1 MNEKGIATLIR
12 GDLPGF
18 VGHASLYRI
27 FPEVAYDDYGVKHTT
42 NYVIVSAVHDHLIN
56 ETCIFPADES
66 GSVIDWGEL
75 DGSLRGT
82 TSHRKALEGAGYN
95 IISRALFEVSAG
107 VPPSPAQA

>member
-12 GDLPGF
+12 EDLPKF

-27 FPEVAYDDYGVKHTT
+27 FPEVAYEDDDGVMHTT
-42 NYVIVSAVHDHLIN
+42 NYVIVSAVCDHLLY
-56 ETCIFPADES
+56 ETFIFPADES

-82 TSHRKALEGAGYN
+82 TSHQKALEGAGYKLV
-95 IISRALFEVSAG
+95 A
-107 VPPSPAQA
+107 PSPVQA

>member
-12 GDLPGF
+12 GDLPEF
-18 VGHASLYRI
+18 VGHASLYGVL
-27 FPEVAYDDYGVKHTT
+27 PGVAYDADGVKHTT

-56 ETCIFPADES
+56 ETFIFPADES

-82 TSHRKALEGAGYN
+82 TSHREALEDAGYK
-95 IISRALFEVSAG
+95 LVE
-107 VPPSPAQA
+107 PSPVQA

>member
-12 GDLPGF
+12 GDLPEF

-27 FPEVAYDDYGVKHTT
+27 FPEVAYDADGVMRTT
-42 NYVIVSAVHDHLIN
+42 NYVIVSAVHDHLIH

-66 GSVIDWGEL
+66 ASVIDWDEL

-82 TSHRKALEGAGYN
+82 TSHRKVLERAGYKLV
-95 IISRALFEVSAG
+95 A
-107 VPPSPAQA
+107 PSPVQA

>member
-12 GDLPGF
+12 EDLPEF

-27 FPEVAYDDYGVKHTT
+27 FPEVAYHADGVMPTT

-56 ETCIFPADES
+56 ETFIFPADES

-95 IISRALFEVSAG
+95 IVSRALFEVATSL
-107 VPPSPAQA
+107 

>member
-12 GDLPGF
+12 GDLPEF

-27 FPEVAYDDYGVKHTT
+27 FPEVAYDDGGVIMHTT

-56 ETCIFPADES
+56 ETFIFPADES

-95 IISRALFEVSAG
+95 IISRALFEVATSL
-107 VPPSPAQA
+107 

>member
-1 MNEKGIATLIR
+1 MNEKGIATLILV
-12 GDLPGF
+12 DLPEF

-27 FPEVAYDDYGVKHTT
+27 FPEVAYDDGMMMHTT
-42 NYVIVSAVHDHLIN
+42 NYVIVSAVHDHPIH
-56 ETCIFPADES
+56 ETFIFPADES

-95 IISRALFEVSAG
+95 IVSRALFEVATSL
-107 VPPSPAQA
+107 

>member
-12 GDLPGF
+12 EDLPEF

-27 FPEVAYDDYGVKHTT
+27 FPEVAYHADGVMPTT
-42 NYVIVSAVHDHLIN
+42 NYVIVSAVHDHPIN
-56 ETCIFPADES
+56 ETFIFPADES

-95 IISRALFEVSAG
+95 VISRALFEVAKSL
-107 VPPSPAQA
+107 

>member
-27 FPEVAYDDYGVKHTT
+27 FPEAAYHADGVKRAT
-42 NYVIVSAVHDHLIN
+42 NYVIVSAVHDHPIVG
-56 ETCIFPADES
+56 TFIFPADES

-95 IISRALFEVSAG
+95 IVSRALFEGATSL
-107 VPPSPAQA
+107 

>member
-12 GDLPGF
+12 EDLPEF

-27 FPEVAYDDYGVKHTT
+27 FPEAAYHADGVKRAT
-42 NYVIVSAVHDHLIN
+42 NYVIVSAVHDHPIV
-56 ETCIFPADES
+56 ETFIFPADES

-75 DGSLRGT
+75 DGALRGT

-95 IISRALFEVSAG
+95 IVSRALFEVATSL
-107 VPPSPAQA
+107 

>member
-12 GDLPGF
+12 RDLPEF
-18 VGHASLYRI
+18 VGHASLYGVL
-27 FPEVAYDDYGVKHTT
+27 PGVAYDADGVTHTT
-42 NYVIVSAVHDHLIN
+42 NYVIVSAVHDHLIH

-82 TSHRKALEGAGYN
+82 TSHRKALEGAGYKLV
-95 IISRALFEVSAG
+95 A
-107 VPPSPAQA
+107 PSPVQA